1 MYIGSRNSLIASA
14 PAVQAA
20 AAAAGEAV
28 WAVGGVEFGQGEPST
43 LNPWQPASIIQA
55 ARDAMPKNGREQYGD
70 GAFPGDHLGN

>member
-1 MYIGSRNSLIASA
+1 MRR
-14 PAVQAA
+14 
-20 AAAAGEAV
+20 
-28 WAVGGVEFGQGEPST
+28 VGRGVAGVEATAGVCSVRGVKFGQGEPST